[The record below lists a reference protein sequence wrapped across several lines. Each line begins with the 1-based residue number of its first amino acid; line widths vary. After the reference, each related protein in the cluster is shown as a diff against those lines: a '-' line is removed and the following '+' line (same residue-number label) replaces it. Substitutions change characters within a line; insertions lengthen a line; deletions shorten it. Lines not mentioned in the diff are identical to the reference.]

1 MLSEKYL
8 DSQNTNLQ
16 IFDLLDT
23 NGKFLTLT
31 QLKQT
36 TNCDISQMK
45 YNSLISAIPK
55 NWKQII
61 KDKFSITDN
70 TVRISHE
77 PHLKINTI
85 LKPLSKTNFNTKL

>member
-1 MLSEKYL
+1 MLSEKYV

-16 IFDLLDT
+16 KFDLLDT

-45 YNSLISAIPK
+45 YKETNNK
-55 NWKQII
+55 GQI
-61 KDKFSITDN
+61 
-70 TVRISHE
+70 
-77 PHLKINTI
+77 
-85 LKPLSKTNFNTKL
+85 